1 MSAAPLS
8 RPRTEPEAR
17 CYNQGVSDI
26 LAIAKRSAET
36 IGAST
41 GRIVTDRAAA
51 AALDELVK
59 SGAALLICPTSSG
72 ATLPASGADP

>member
-8 RPRTEPEAR
+8 RPRTETEAR

-59 SGAALLICPTSSG
+59 SGAALLISPNSAG
-72 ATLPASGADP
+72 VATPAAGGDP